1 MPGEQLDGRSTDL
14 DPTAI
19 GRVLRSE
26 QMTCDDD
33 RQHGEEI
40 ATSPKP

>member
-1 MPGEQLDGRSTDL
+1 
-14 DPTAI
+14 
-19 GRVLRSE
+19 VLRSE